1 MHAFLLHY
9 RLRRHPGT
17 SLLEVVIAMGL
28 LLLIVTGFA
37 RLAVG
42 SYDGVRRGSD
52 STVAT
57 SYAQQGLEAAR
68 AIGRQNFTA
77 LTDGNHGL
85 SETGNV
91 YSFSGVSSLLG
102 RFTRTITVGAAQRN
116 SSDVLVPS
124 GGISDPLTKNVT
136 STVTWTGQGGGAQ
149 TVSLS
154 SMLTNWNVARWL
166 LSTTANF
173 ATGVFNS
180 TVGAAVG
187 DGSVEHKTMSSLF
200 TPVSFLTANPGGG
213 SVATATVVDPKTDRL
228 FVATG
233 KNASA
238 AELFVYDTSTITA
251 TSLPS
256 LGSVELNS
264 TGSAIAIA
272 GDYAYVATPDSA
284 AEIRVISIRDLTV
297 AAQWDLPGTALIK
310 DVAFDSVRNRL
321 LVARVQSADSEF
333 LALDL
338 SVPTTMNVLSSLDFA
353 MDLRE
358 MSVNGNYV
366 YIATNSV
373 SGELQ
378 ILSLATLTSPTSCD
392 ISGTQLP
399 NALSATGTHLFIA
412 RDGGAG
418 AAFVDFAN
426 TPASPVCPSTVTG
439 QSTIS
444 GNGNAIIPIVGL
456 NAVYVLTSVPGS
468 GINAINLTN
477 YSYTATDPSG
487 NTCDSGA
494 FFGAYLYL
502 GCRIASSRVQVWQG
516 GNTSE
521 ELIYTDA
528 PQNNWRITNPSNL
541 NSTGSDT
548 MLLRTGVNS
557 LRINPGI
564 NGSTQFNKSF
574 SAASASTLDMYVNT
588 VSPWAFGLYAGNG
601 VSMSTGAL
609 VTVTNSV
616 YNGSYNT
623 NKDEGAFTDF
633 PVPDYTALRAA
644 AVADAAN
651 NGCVLSYASG
661 AQSVTITT
669 LATKVNPCPANSIVF
684 IEYSGT
690 PNVITLNFN
699 NSNSTFNYTIVVSN
713 ATSVS
718 INGFQQ
724 STTLTASTGYPAIIT
739 KNAMNWAVNSTNRK
753 ITINGIVFSEGT
765 ISNAMSGTNRSVT
778 VNGSV
783 VGNSITSAGNF
794 RNFVIT
800 YATDYNNTPP
810 LGFTNNYYGQNL
822 SVQASNGSAVLLN
835 TYVSGGIDKDPTTWQ
850 RALIPVAD
858 FGLSSTALTY
868 FKIFDATGTNQPTIF
883 IDDLRWIIS
892 VGGGGG
898 TYPLIGTY
906 TSPAFDSGSAGT
918 VWARLRGRMSG
929 SNAVTYRIRVA
940 STQAGLT
947 TALWTGP
954 DGTSATSFTSGSWQA
969 VTTDP
974 GATGTRWIQWKA
986 TLVGNGS
993 VTPDL
998 EDVSLLYQ

>member
-1 MHAFLLHY
+1 
-9 RLRRHPGT
+9 
-17 SLLEVVIAMGL
+17 MGL

-37 RLAVG
+37 QLAVG

-52 STVAT
+52 STVAAA
-57 SYAQQGLEAAR
+57 YAQQGLEATR

-85 SETGNV
+85 GETGNV
-91 YSFSGVSSLLG
+91 YSFSGASSLLG
-102 RFTRTITVGAAQRN
+102 RFTRTITVASVQRDGN
-116 SSDVLVPS
+116 DALVPS
-124 GGISDPLTKNVT
+124 GGTSDPLTKNVT
-136 STVTWTGQGGGAQ
+136 STVTWTGQGGGAK
-149 TVSLS
+149 TVSLT

-187 DGSVEHKTMSSLF
+187 DGSVEQKTMSSLI

-213 SVATATVVDPKTDRL
+213 SAATATVVDPKTDRL
-228 FVATG
+228 LVATG

-284 AEIRVISIRDLTV
+284 AEIRVISIHDLTV
-297 AAQWDLPGTALIK
+297 AAQWDLTGTALVK

-338 SVPTTMNVLSSLDFA
+338 SVPTTMSVVGSLDFA
-353 MDLRE
+353 MDLRKI
-358 MSVNGNYV
+358 SVYGNHAF
-366 YIATNSV
+366 IASNSV

-378 ILSLATLTSPTSCD
+378 ILSLTTLASPTSCD
-392 ISGTQLP
+392 ITGTQLP

-412 RDGGAG
+412 RDGGAN
-418 AAFVDFAN
+418 AAFVDFALN
-426 TPASPVCPSTVTG
+426 PSSPTNCPSAITG

-456 NAVYVLTSVPGS
+456 STVYILTSVPGS

-487 NTCDSGA
+487 NTCDSGS

-502 GCRIASSRVQVWQG
+502 GCRLASSRVQVWQPG
-516 GNTSE
+516 SASSE

-541 NSTGSDT
+541 NSTGSSIY
-548 MLLRTGVNS
+548 LFRTGANS
-557 LRINPGI
+557 LKLNPGI
-564 NGSTQFNKSF
+564 NGSTQFNKAFDAS
-574 SAASASTLDMYVNT
+574 SASALDMYVNT
-588 VSPWAFGLYAGNG
+588 VSPWAFAMYAGDASAPSATRVTITNN
-601 VSMSTGAL
+601 TFGAAY
-609 VTVTNSV
+609 TRNESA
-616 YNGSYNT
+616 N
-623 NKDEGAFTDF
+623 EGAFTDF
-633 PVPDYTALRAA
+633 PVPDYAALAA
-644 AVADAAN
+644 ASPTACKSTGLTAAKSI
-651 NGCVLSYASG
+651 V
-661 AQSVTITT
+661 VTS
-669 LATKVNPCPANSIVF
+669 LAPACPAGSIVF
-684 IEYSGT
+684 VSFTT
-690 PNVITLNFN
+690 PNILTINFN
-699 NSNSTFNYTIVVSN
+699 TSDSTFNYTFVMQNGTRMDISN
-713 ATSVS
+713 YNLRTK
-718 INGFQQ
+718 
-724 STTLTASTGYPAIIT
+724 LTAVTGYPAFISNAQINFLTNSGNRGLGVSGIIFSQGSIT
-739 KNAMNWAVNSTNRK
+739 NAMNGASRMLTVTGSIVGST
-753 ITINGIVFSEGT
+753 
-765 ISNAMSGTNRSVT
+765 VT
-778 VNGSV
+778 AIKDLRLNYV
-783 VGNSITSAGNF
+783 
-794 RNFVIT
+794 
-800 YATDYNNTPP
+800 YDYNANPP
-810 LGFTNNYYGQNL
+810 LGFTTNYYGQNL
-822 SVQASNGSAVLLN
+822 SVQASNGSAVSLG
-835 TYVSGGIDKDPTTWQ
+835 TYISGGIDKNPATWQ
-850 RALIPVAD
+850 RALIPVID
-858 FGLSSTALTY
+858 FGLSSSALTY

-892 VGGGGG
+892 VAGGGGM
-898 TYPLIGTY
+898 YPLIGTY
-906 TSPAFDSGSAGT
+906 TSPPFDSGSAGT

-929 SNAVTYRIRVA
+929 SSAVTYRIRVA

-954 DGTSATSFTSGSWQA
+954 DGTSATSFSSGSWQA

-986 TLVGNGS
+986 TLLGNGS
-993 VTPDL
+993 TTPDL